1 MEAPLRSEGG
11 GGPVAHPRVAAG
23 PGRRAGRAGSTGGS
37 GLGELPGPGRRRFIR
52 PGRPGRGASL
62 LSTG

>member
-11 GGPVAHPRVAAG
+11 GRPVAHPRGSGGPRPAG
-23 PGRRAGRAGSTGGS
+23 WADGQHGGS
-37 GLGELPGPGRRRFIR
+37 GLGELPGPGHRRFIR
-52 PGRPGRGASL
+52 PGRPGRGASP